1 MDSYRTV
8 ARGARPTFELVD
20 RKSRFIAQLAHV
32 ATAADADAFVAEVR
46 ATHHDARHNVPV
58 WILADGI
65 ERASDDGEPQGT
77 AGHPVL
83 DVLRGAGLMDVC
95 CVVTRYFGGTLLGPG
110 GLVRAYSGAASGAI
124 DVAEQTGGVVV
135 MTFVTPCA
143 VSVPY
148 AWYDRVSRLA
158 ADAGGKVR
166 DQLFREDVTL
176 TVDFKAGDE
185 RPFVDAVR
193 ELASGEDLV
202 RVREPRFAEF

>member
-1 MDSYRTV
+1 MDTYRTI
-8 ARGARPTFELVD
+8 ARNARPTFELVD

-32 ATAADADAFVAEVR
+32 ESQAEADAFVTEVR
-46 ATHHDARHNVPV
+46 SAHHDARHNVPV
-58 WILADGI
+58 WVLVNGT

-83 DVLRGAGLMDVC
+83 AVLRGAGLKDVC

-110 GLVRAYSGAASGAI
+110 GLVRAYSGAASGAL
-124 DVAEQTGGVVV
+124 DAAEATGEVVV
-135 MTFVTPCA
+135 MTSVTPCVA
-143 VSVPY
+143 SIPY

-166 DQLFREDVTL
+166 DQLFQEDVTL
-176 TVDFKAGDE
+176 TVDFVTGEEQAFVKAI
-185 RPFVDAVR
+185 R

-202 RVREPRFAEF
+202 RVREPRFSEF